1 MRPLTFNVGL
11 LTLKVR
17 ANGCVQHFIEKMVEN
32 FKLEPKDNRK
42 NIIEKREGNEIYI
55 L

>member
-1 MRPLTFNVGL
+1 MNCPLCREPITAKIGQPILDN
-11 LTLKVR
+11 
-17 ANGCVQHFIEKMVEN
+17 FIEKMVEN